1 MQPAHFDALNDEL
14 IAETRRK
21 RCEASRHV
29 LPIYRER
36 YSTNVVAM
44 SVLEMRFACHAI
56 ILCILL
62 CSEIWLDFLTLHSSQ
77 VLFN

>member
-36 YSTNVVAM
+36 YSTNVAAI
-44 SVLEMRFACHAI
+44 SILEMRFSYQAI
-56 ILCILL
+56 ILRILL
-62 CSEIWLDFLTLHSSQ
+62 CWEIWPDLLTLLPSRIS
-77 VLFN
+77 FN